1 MLGVKAAEEISVIY
15 DIVITT
21 LYVQTK
27 SEIARSESLF
37 KEWYNEKKRKRR
49 NDRTTV
55 THFRISWNDIKI
67 KIGYNER

>member
-1 MLGVKAAEEISVIY
+1 LLGVKAAEEISVIY

-37 KEWYNEKKRKRR
+37 KEWYNEKKAK
-49 NDRTTV
+49 
-55 THFRISWNDIKI
+55 KE
-67 KIGYNER
+67 KG